1 MLSYWE
7 REYFLDYDYVII
19 GSGIVGLSSAAELM
33 ENNPLAK
40 VLVLEKGL
48 FPSGAS
54 TKNAGFA
61 CFGTLTE
68 LLHDAAVM
76 GNENMLNLVK
86 SRVLGLAILR
96 ERLGDSSIDYMQLG
110 GHELI
115 LSDWDYT
122 NEMDNLNMLLQ
133 SLFSGDPVFSLRN
146 DLIAK
151 FGFSNKQVK
160 QLIYNPFEG
169 QINTGKMM
177 QKLINY
183 VSSLGVRIITGA
195 DVNELF
201 DAGEAGV
208 CVKVKLDEAN
218 NLQFTCKK
226 AILATNAFTKK
237 FYPAMNIVP
246 GRGQVLITKPI
257 PNLRIKGTFN
267 FDEGFYYFR
276 NICNRVLLGGGR
288 NLAFDKETTIDFG
301 LNEEI
306 QQQLVSLLK
315 TTILPGI
322 AFEID
327 QQWSGIMAFGSDKLP
342 IVELTSENIAIGVRL
357 NGMGV
362 ALGSKIAK
370 DLVALIA

>member
-7 REYFLDYDYVII
+7 REYFSDYDYVII

-68 LLHDAAVM
+68 LLHDEAVM
-76 GNENMLNLVK
+76 GTENMLGLVK

-115 LSDWDYT
+115 LSDRDYT
-122 NEMDNLNMLLQ
+122 IEMDNLNMLLQ
-133 SLFSGDPVFSLRN
+133 SLFNGDPVFSLRN

-151 FGFSNKQVK
+151 LGFSNKQVK

-195 DVNELF
+195 DVNEIF
-201 DAGEAGV
+201 DGGEAGV

-276 NICNRVLLGGGR
+276 NIGNRVLLGGGR
-288 NLAFDKETTIDFG
+288 NLAFDKETTTDFG

>member
-19 GSGIVGLSSAAELM
+19 GSGIVGLSSAAELI

-48 FPSGAS
+48 IPSGAS

-76 GNENMLNLVK
+76 GTENMLCLVRN
-86 SRVLGLAILR
+86 RVLGLALLR

-115 LSDWDYT
+115 LSDRDYKL
-122 NEMDNLNMLLQ
+122 EMDNLNRLLQ
-133 SLFSGDPVFSLRN
+133 SLFSGDPVFSVRN
-146 DLIAK
+146 DLIEK

-183 VSSLGVRIITGA
+183 VSSLGVRVITGA

-201 DAGEAGV
+201 DGGEAGV
-208 CVKVKLDEAN
+208 CVKVRLDETN
-218 NLQFTCKK
+218 NVQFTCKK

-246 GRGQVLITKPI
+246 GRGQVLVTKPI

-276 NICNRVLLGGGR
+276 NIGNRVLLGGGR
-288 NLAFDKETTIDFG
+288 NLAFDKETTTDFG
-301 LNEEI
+301 LNKEI
-306 QQQLVSLLK
+306 QRQLVSLLE
-315 TTILPGI
+315 TTILQGI

>member
-276 NICNRVLLGGGR
+276 NIGNRVLLGGGR

>member
-68 LLHDAAVM
+68 LLHDVAVM
-76 GNENMLNLVK
+76 GTENMLNLVK

-96 ERLGDSSIDYMQLG
+96 ERFGDSSIDYMQFG

-115 LSDWDYT
+115 LSDRDYT
-122 NEMDNLNMLLQ
+122 IEMDNLNMLLQ
-133 SLFSGDPVFSLRN
+133 SLFNGDPVFSLRN

-195 DVNELF
+195 DVSELF
-201 DAGEAGV
+201 DGGEAGV

-237 FYPAMNIVP
+237 FYPTMNIIP
-246 GRGQVLITKPI
+246 GRGQVLVTKPI

-276 NICNRVLLGGGR
+276 NIGNRVLLGGGR
-288 NLAFDKETTIDFG
+288 NLAFDKETTTDFG

-306 QQQLVSLLK
+306 QQQLISLLK

-342 IVELTSENIAIGVRL
+342 IVELSSKNIAVGVRL

>member
-7 REYFLDYDYVII
+7 KEYFLDYDYVII

-40 VLVLEKGL
+40 VLVLERGL

-76 GNENMLNLVK
+76 GTENMLSLVK
-86 SRVLGLAILR
+86 NRVLGLAILR
-96 ERLGDSSIDYMQLG
+96 KRLGDSGIDYMELG

-115 LSDWDYT
+115 FSDRDYKL
-122 NEMDNLNMLLQ
+122 EMDNLNMLLQ
-133 SLFSGDPVFSLRN
+133 SLFTGDPVFSLRN

-169 QINTGKMM
+169 QINTGRMM

-201 DAGEAGV
+201 DVGEAGV
-208 CVKVKLDEAN
+208 CVKVKLDETN
-218 NLQFTCKK
+218 NVQFTCKK

-237 FYPAMNIVP
+237 FYPAKNIVP
-246 GRGQVLITKPI
+246 SRGQVLVTKPI
-257 PNLRIKGTFN
+257 SNLRIKGTFN

-276 NICNRVLLGGGR
+276 NIGNRVLLGGGR
-288 NLAFDKETTIDFG
+288 NLAFDKETTTDFG
-301 LNEEI
+301 LNKEI
-306 QQQLVSLLK
+306 QRQLIYLLE
-315 TTILPGI
+315 TIILPGI

-342 IVELTSENIAIGVRL
+342 IVELTSRNIAIGVRL

-370 DLVALIA
+370 DLVALIV